1 MPTATKHKLT
11 AKEVDAAQPRERLY
25 HLADGGNLYLCV
37 YPSGRK
43 TWRFIYHTM
52 GRFLQLTLGE
62 YPDISLCQARE
73 LAEQRRRELKTRGRL
88 EPEAVTF
95 AELARE
101 WLAFCKTQYSK
112 RHWEIVRDRLE
123 QYVLP
128 VVGHRR
134 AGDIQPAEWFGLL
147 SAVGRTKA
155 DTARRLRSAISIV
168 LRYGIAKG
176 VVERD
181 TTMDIRGLLPT
192 ARVNH
197 FPAPTDEQTL
207 RYILRRLE
215 EYVGLNRSVE
225 LALRIGPRLFVR
237 PGELVAMRWQEVDL
251 TNGTWTYFV
260 GKVGRQH
267 IVPLSR
273 QVVEMLRQALRVSHW
288 VFPSPSTGRH
298 ITQAA
303 LVAAYRTAGLDGDT
317 IVPHSWRAIARTV
330 LHERLGFDPTI
341 IEAQLG
347 HTLTTPLGRTY
358 WRGEL
363 LDQRREMMQKWAD
376 YLDALIA
383 NDTKGTCSTTQ
394 HIANATNT
402 ERPCV
407 VTSHVTRGTVAVEE
421 NWANPR
427 TGSCTSPLGTV
438 AFG

>member
-1 MPTATKHKLT
+1 
-11 AKEVDAAQPRERLY
+11 
-25 HLADGGNLYLCV
+25 
-37 YPSGRK
+37 
-43 TWRFIYHTM
+43 M

-62 YPDISLCQARE
+62 YPDISLSQARE
-73 LAEQRRRELKTRGRL
+73 LAEQRRREVKTRGRL

-95 AELARE
+95 EQLVRE
-101 WLAFCKTQYSK
+101 WLTFSRPHYTK
-112 RHWEIVRDRLE
+112 RHWEITKNRLE

-134 AGDIQPAEWFGLL
+134 AGDIQPAVWFELL
-147 SAVGRTKA
+147 SAVGRAKA
-155 DTARRLRSAISIV
+155 DTARRLRSAISKV

-181 TTMDIRGLLPT
+181 TTLDIGGLLPA
-192 ARVNH
+192 ARVKH

-207 RYILRRLE
+207 RYIIRRLE
-215 EYVGLNRSVE
+215 DYVGLNRSVE
-225 LALRIGPRLFVR
+225 LALRLGPRLFVR

-273 QVVEMLRQALRVSHW
+273 QVVEMLRTAPRISNW

-303 LVAAYRTAGLDGDT
+303 LVAAYRTAGLEGDT

-330 LHERLGFDPTI
+330 LHERLGVEPTV

-376 YLDALIA
+376 YLDTLSLE
-383 NDTKGTCSTTQ
+383 KFHS
-394 HIANATNT
+394 
-402 ERPCV
+402 
-407 VTSHVTRGTVAVEE
+407 
-421 NWANPR
+421 
-427 TGSCTSPLGTV
+427 
-438 AFG
+438 